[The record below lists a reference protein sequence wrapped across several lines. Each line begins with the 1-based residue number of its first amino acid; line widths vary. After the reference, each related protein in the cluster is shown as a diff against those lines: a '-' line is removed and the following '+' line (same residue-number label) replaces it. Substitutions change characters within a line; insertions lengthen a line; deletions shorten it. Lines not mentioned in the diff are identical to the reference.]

1 MSNSTP
7 PTSSHEEKY
16 GVKPSG
22 GIKLPSIAFLSN
34 QKEGFSPIG
43 SQEVPR
49 PSTEGHAQQPPHQPI
64 SRPMSAGVNPVDHH
78 ISASGTPPAMTI
90 PKPTKLDNTTILS
103 PTLTT
108 PTIIITSAEL
118 VEAHMAIIITITTI
132 TTATRAAEEAEAEN
146 GPAANGPAANGAAE
160 KKDEDVPQA
169 VVAKKEKVI
178 PYVLDKG
185 PLEELLRDVFPKRR
199 HIGSIIYN
207 PTTTWETLQFENLQI
222 DEHDKQHLRDIQQK
236 YVERYGERYRSVDPE
251 YIPTLPPLT
260 EAAINCFVE
269 IKIPYK
275 FIKEFLE
282 NCNSEKVQRKRELW
296 GGAGGIYTDDSDI
309 LAVLKHLGV
318 FDNNADLSDTNPKWT
333 KSEVIKPIVV
343 HKDGDGV
350 DLLDISVTL
359 LILPTLKQYYGY
371 YKNGMISSKSSS
383 PQLSSSPSKLRTPP
397 ALSKTPSA
405 NPSRTSSNAAS
416 KKGSKKVSGF
426 FKKIGSEW
434 SGLLYRL
441 RDISHD
447 THSEDEEVAELFEES
462 GPLDIDRLSKVGRQ
476 LTDAEEQ
483 FLRDYKKYKD
493 LNKVFEMHQLEN
505 PTAANSE
512 QDIEDIDRLMFT
524 DMNMVKLKD
533 DLINQVPNPEYREIL
548 WEYRRSKW
556 LSYGRVSEQA
566 IAEKVNQ
573 RREEA
578 SIKHIPKEL
587 YPRIYTNLVDKG
599 RTLKD
604 DKRLNLEDLV
614 EVVNEGWKK
623 EERWT
628 RAAEGLP

>member
-1 MSNSTP
+1 
-7 PTSSHEEKY
+7 
-16 GVKPSG
+16 
-22 GIKLPSIAFLSN
+22 
-34 QKEGFSPIG
+34 
-43 SQEVPR
+43 
-49 PSTEGHAQQPPHQPI
+49 
-64 SRPMSAGVNPVDHH
+64 
-78 ISASGTPPAMTI
+78 
-90 PKPTKLDNTTILS
+90 
-103 PTLTT
+103 
-108 PTIIITSAEL
+108 
-118 VEAHMAIIITITTI
+118 
-132 TTATRAAEEAEAEN
+132 
-146 GPAANGPAANGAAE
+146 
-160 KKDEDVPQA
+160 
-169 VVAKKEKVI
+169 
-178 PYVLDKG
+178 
-185 PLEELLRDVFPKRR
+185 
-199 HIGSIIYN
+199 
-207 PTTTWETLQFENLQI
+207 
-222 DEHDKQHLRDIQQK
+222 
-236 YVERYGERYRSVDPE
+236 
-251 YIPTLPPLT
+251 
-260 EAAINCFVE
+260 
-269 IKIPYK
+269 
-275 FIKEFLE
+275 
-282 NCNSEKVQRKRELW
+282 
-296 GGAGGIYTDDSDI
+296 
-309 LAVLKHLGV
+309 
-318 FDNNADLSDTNPKWT
+318 
-333 KSEVIKPIVV
+333 
-343 HKDGDGV
+343 
-350 DLLDISVTL
+350 
-359 LILPTLKQYYGY
+359 
-371 YKNGMISSKSSS
+371 MISSKSSS

-533 DLINQVPNPEYREIL
+533 DLINQVRATSQYNSDSSTDTRTSQLEQQTSSIGEIL